1 MAEQTELDLPAPPP
15 VPPRPTRRTFFA
27 GLTRAQMMGGLLIL
41 GALVWGMWVT
51 KLLIAPKQDRIVSA
65 RLSSIVGE
73 YVQAQARS
81 TSPPAQVEAEMR
93 KFMASLDNELQRRSS
108 GGQIVLVGE
117 AVLTK
122 NVPDITDK
130 LKQAVY
136 ASGVSRPRPATAA
149 ELQRLEDQAMMQ
161 VQPQAPLPAAPGAAG
176 SVDPMAASQMA
187 PVMPPAPSPQYAP
200 PAASVSTF
208 GGPDGNGGR

>member
-81 TSPPAQVEAEMR
+81 ATPPDQVSAETR
-93 KFMASLDNELQRRSS
+93 AFMGEIQRNLEKR
-108 GGQIVLVGE
+108 GAAGQLVLVGE
-117 AVLTK
+117 AVVAG
-122 NVPDITDK
+122 NVPDITADVRRE
-130 LKQAVY
+130 VY
-136 ASGVSRPRPATAA
+136 ARVK
-149 ELQRLEDQAMMQ
+149 M
-161 VQPQAPLPAAPGAAG
+161 PQAAAASGADVMGAMRAAMGGQGTPQGAPLGAAG
-176 SVDPMAASQMA
+176 NAA
-187 PVMPPAPSPQYAP
+187 
-200 PAASVSTF
+200 
-208 GGPDGNGGR
+208 N